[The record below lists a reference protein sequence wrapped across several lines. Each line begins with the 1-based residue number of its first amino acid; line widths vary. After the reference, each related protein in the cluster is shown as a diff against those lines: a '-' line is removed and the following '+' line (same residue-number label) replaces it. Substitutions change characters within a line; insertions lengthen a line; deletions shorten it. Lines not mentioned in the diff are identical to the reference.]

1 MIQIVQMVFGLWIVL
16 IATSGRPG
24 CTEWM
29 EKEPLGARGCLVM
42 YASYLVLFAK
52 LFIDNYILNLKK
64 KKVEHS
70 KGQ

>member
-1 MIQIVQMVFGLWIVL
+1 MRERQVPLLRDG
-16 IATSGRPG
+16 
-24 CTEWM
+24 
-29 EKEPLGARGCLVM
+29 EPLGARGCLVM